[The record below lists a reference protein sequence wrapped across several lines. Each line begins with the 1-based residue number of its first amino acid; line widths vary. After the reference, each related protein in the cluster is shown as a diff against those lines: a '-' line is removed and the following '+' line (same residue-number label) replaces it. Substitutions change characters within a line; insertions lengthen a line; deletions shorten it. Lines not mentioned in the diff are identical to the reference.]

1 MARHHS
7 LFVDVLFSHSDI
19 YCTCSLRMCILGVV
33 FLATKQPTCTPAT
46 DHSSGTQAFPRMTC
60 GEKKGSSSSGE
71 PMPRAEPPDES
82 RDVSR
87 IRSLLPIF
95 SHFPSRPSNLG
106 RRVGMKPMINSWIR

>member
-1 MARHHS
+1 
-7 LFVDVLFSHSDI
+7 
-19 YCTCSLRMCILGVV
+19 MCIFGVV

-60 GEKKGSSSSGE
+60 GKKKGSSSSGE

-87 IRSLLPIF
+87 IRSLLPMFFCIF
-95 SHFPSRPSNLG
+95 LAVLATLG
-106 RRVGMKPMINSWIR
+106 GVSA